1 VEFVPIL
8 RALWRRRFLV
18 LVGAVAAVAL
28 GVIAAGGETTRSG
41 TASTRVVVDTEK
53 SELIYQN
60 PYGHDTLHWRA
71 DLLADLLA
79 SGPLR
84 EQVATEAGIKAKEL
98 AVVLPPLAVPVI
110 PSTLPS
116 RASKV
121 ANPTSDEYIL
131 TVHVDEVAPIIS
143 IEAAAPSRGAAARL
157 AGAASA
163 ALQQTGTPTEV
174 RPGIQGLAVESVG
187 PVQSKEIVNKPK
199 LVLGFA
205 LVVCLFCAWCGA
217 IALGP
222 RLLEAWRSFAERPQ
236 AA

>member
-1 VEFVPIL
+1 MEFVPIL
-8 RALWRRRFLV
+8 RALWRRRILV
-18 LVGAVAAVAL
+18 LVGALAAVAL
-28 GVIAAGGETTRSG
+28 GVIAAGGQTTRSG
-41 TASTRVVVDTEK
+41 TASARVVVDTEK

-60 PYGHDTLHWRA
+60 PGGHDTLHWRA
-71 DLLADLLA
+71 DLLADLLD

-84 EQVATEAGIKAKEL
+84 EQVATEAGINTKEL
-98 AVVLPPLAVPVI
+98 GVVLPPLAVPVI

-121 ANPTSDEYIL
+121 ANQTFYEYIL

-157 AGAASA
+157 AGTASA
-163 ALQQTGTPTEV
+163 ALQETGTPAQVTH
-174 RPGIQGLAVESVG
+174 GIQGLAVESVG

-222 RLLEAWRSFAERPQ
+222 RLLEAWRGVAERPQ

>member
-8 RALWRRRFLV
+8 RTLWRRRILV
-18 LVGAVAAVAL
+18 LLGALAAVAL
-28 GVIAAGGETTRSG
+28 GVMAAGGETTRSG

-60 PYGHDTLHWRA
+60 PSGHDTLRWRA

-84 EQVATEAGIKAKEL
+84 EQVATQAGIRAKEL
-98 AVVLPPLAVPVI
+98 AVVLPPLAVPVV

-121 ANPTSDEYIL
+121 ANSVLDKYIL
-131 TVHVDEVAPIIS
+131 TVHVDDVAPIIS
-143 IEAAAPSRGAAARL
+143 IEAAAPSRRAAARL

-163 ALQQTGTPTEV
+163 TLQKTGTPAQVT
-174 RPGIQGLAVESVG
+174 RGIQGLAIESAG
-187 PVQSKEIVNKPK
+187 PVQSKEIVKKPK

-222 RLLEAWRSFAERPQ
+222 RLLEAWRGVAERPQ